1 MRGEEP
7 GAGPAP
13 SAGETAADATLM
25 AALVRGDRNALA
37 ALYDRHAGVLLALAT
52 RLLGDRPQAE
62 ELLHDVFLEAWHHA
76 RDFDPARGSVRAW
89 LVTRTRSRAFDRRA
103 ARQRHGRL
111 AAEAAREQG
120 DHTSPD
126 VAAPIDG
133 ARVRQQVRRLPAELV
148 TVLELAY
155 FEGMSFSEIGETLQ
169 IPLGTVKS
177 RMARALSALRE
188 GMGLPGATPPA
199 AKDPKGTP

>member
-13 SAGETAADATLM
+13 SAGETAADAALV

-103 ARQRHGRL
+103 ARSRHGRL
-111 AAEAAREQG
+111 AEAAAREQSALTQADAG
-120 DHTSPD
+120 VPLD
-126 VAAPIDG
+126 A
-133 ARVRQQVRRLPAELV
+133 ARVRQEVSRLPPELV
-148 TVLELAY
+148 TLLELAY
-155 FEGMSFSEIGETLQ
+155 FEGLSFSEIGEALA

-177 RMARALSALRE
+177 RMARALSLLRE
-188 GMGLPGATPPA
+188 GMGLPPATIPA
-199 AKDPKGTP
+199 KTKGTP